1 MDQLTSKIESAESS
15 QKAARIFTYGNLVSI
30 TFPALFVLWF
40 GASILVY
47 AICRHHPNPR
57 VGFYT
62 QRAAYCYYAVAG
74 CLVPCLAF
82 SPEGFIKNNWVSV
95 WAICAMIILT
105 LSVVILRQ
113 ISREPWQDI
122 EYKGKA

>member
-1 MDQLTSKIESAESS
+1 MDQLVTKIQLAEDSK
-15 QKAARIFTYGNLVSI
+15 KTARFFTYGNLLAI

-74 CLVPCLAF
+74 LLVPCLAF
-82 SPEGFIKNNWVSV
+82 SPEGFIKTYWLLV
-95 WAICAMIILT
+95 WAVCALIILT
-105 LSVVILRQ
+105 FSVVILRQ
-113 ISREPWQDI
+113 ISRELWQDI

>member
-1 MDQLTSKIESAESS
+1 MDQLVTKIEPAEGSK
-15 QKAARIFTYGNLVSI
+15 KAARMFTYGNLVAVS
-30 TFPALFVLWF
+30 FPALFVLWF

-47 AICRHHPNPR
+47 AIYRHHPNPR

-82 SPEGFIKNNWVSV
+82 SPEGFIKNYWLLI
-95 WAICAMIILT
+95 WAVCATIILT

-113 ISREPWQDI
+113 ISRETWQDI